1 MCHFAVI
8 EDDSYPHFEKKT
20 IENVDKGR
28 EKEEAYGKLA
38 GGLEIGYNL
47 LTVCRILFLFGY
59 FDWF

>member
-1 MCHFAVI
+1 MSRFTQKQMCHFAVI

-38 GGLEIGYNL
+38 G
-47 LTVCRILFLFGY
+47 
-59 FDWF
+59 